1 MPFRVAAR
9 TILEL
14 GSELISSDAI
24 ALYELIKNSVD
35 AGSSWISI
43 RVQIVLG
50 HSHYLEALEALDDD
64 LDPSIVRAQVLRS
77 LEDDAPPR
85 ARHSFSRMLSRDDTP
100 QEFRD
105 SLQQAYHDHNWIEV
119 KDRGHGM
126 DREELDDVFLTIGTR
141 SRRGEKVA
149 DDGQFADPGRTL
161 LGDKG
166 VGRLSAM
173 RLGEHM
179 VVTTSRA
186 GNRRE
191 SILDVD
197 WRAFSHES
205 AQLIEEVDISP
216 KRGAPKE
223 RPSDHGTS
231 ILIRDL
237 RADWDRD
244 LFERMVERQF
254 KRIIDPFPASPNIPP
269 QDPNDLFR
277 LRYNGKRHY
286 VPQIPS
292 WLLEEAHA
300 VVSASF
306 EAPHDAQPRLLG
318 EINYR
323 LRAREK
329 QFEQGETELMS
340 IVDPIADRTIRAGP
354 RTLRNLGSF
363 TATFYWFNRLILRE
377 IPGIGKR
384 ADIIAAVNSWAG
396 GLMVFRDGFRINPY
410 GGQDDDWLELD
421 KKALAARSYKVNR
434 SQIIGYVRLTSAN
447 FHLIEQT
454 NREGL
459 VDNQYKQVLVGL
471 LRHILISE
479 FRTFI
484 TNVDKERKIIDD
496 TTTDDLEQRIDE
508 TTYKIESTIHKLR
521 HAAPDHEPDFQQLLR
536 LTMELGRF
544 IDEAKAMAK
553 EYEDDRSK
561 FVHLAGIGLM
571 IEFILHE
578 IGRTATRALSALGE
592 IDTTDLTSSDTAAL
606 ATLSDQLITLQKRVQ
621 TLDPVSTSRRQTKST
636 FDVREVVDQVI
647 DGRHQQLVRHG
658 VDVRRDLPNGQ
669 YKIRA
674 VKGMLI
680 QILENLLDNSLYW
693 LKVQARRERSFM
705 PQIDVSLNRRSRQ
718 LVFRDNGPGV
728 AASRSEEIFEPF
740 VTAKPPG
747 QGRGLG
753 LHISRELANYHDW
766 HLYLSIDNV
775 DESGRSSSFVLD
787 M

>member
-9 TILEL
+9 TLLEL

-43 RVQIVLG
+43 RVQIVL
-50 HSHYLEALEALDDD
+50 SRSRYQEALEALDDD
-64 LDPSIVRAQVLRS
+64 LDLSDVRGQVLDS
-77 LEDDAPPR
+77 LEGDSPAR
-85 ARHSFSRMLSRDDTP
+85 ARRAFRRILSPHQTARK
-100 QEFRD
+100 FRV

-141 SRRGEKVA
+141 SRRREKVTA
-149 DDGQFADPGRTL
+149 DGQSADPDRTI

-173 RLGEHM
+173 RLGDHM
-179 VVTTSRA
+179 VVATSRA
-186 GNRRE
+186 GNRHE

-205 AQLIEEVDISP
+205 AQLLDEVDIRP
-216 KRGAPKE
+216 ERGAVKE

-231 ILIRDL
+231 ILIRNL
-237 RADWDRD
+237 RADWDRN
-244 LFERMVERQF
+244 LFERMIDQQF
-254 KRIIDPFPASPNIPP
+254 KRIVDPFPISPNTPA
-269 QDPNDLFR
+269 QDPNDLLR
-277 LRYNGKRHY
+277 LHYNGKRHY
-286 VPQIPS
+286 VRHIPS
-292 WLLEEAHA
+292 WLLDEAHA
-300 VVSASF
+300 VVTANF
-306 EAPHDAQPRLLG
+306 EVPHDAQPRLRG
-318 EINYR
+318 EISYR
-323 LRAREK
+323 LRTREK
-329 QFEQGETELMS
+329 QFELGETELMS
-340 IVDPIADRTIRAGP
+340 IADPIADRTIRAGP
-354 RTLRNLGSF
+354 RTLRNMGPF
-363 TATFYWFNRLILRE
+363 TATFYWFNRRILRE
-377 IPGIGKR
+377 VPGIGKR
-384 ADIIAAVNSWAG
+384 GDIVAAVNSWAG

-421 KKALAARSYKVNR
+421 KKALAASSYKVNR

-447 FHLIEQT
+447 FRLTEQT

-459 VDNQYKQVLVGL
+459 VDNQYKQILVGL
-471 LRHILISE
+471 LRHIIITE

-508 TTYKIESTIHKLR
+508 TTYRIESTIHKLR
-521 HAAPDHEPDFQQLLR
+521 HAAPDREPDFQHLLR

-544 IDEAKAMAK
+544 VDEAKAMAK

-571 IEFILHE
+571 VEFILHE

-592 IDTTDLTSSDTAAL
+592 IDATDFPSSDAAAL

-636 FDVREVVDQVI
+636 FDVREVINQVV
-647 DGRHQQLVRHG
+647 DGRHEQLLRHG
-658 VDVRRDLPNGQ
+658 VEIHRDFPKGRH
-669 YKIRA
+669 KIRA

-693 LKVQARRERSFM
+693 LKVQSRRRRSFV
-705 PQIDVSLNRRSRQ
+705 PQIHISLDRSPQQ

-728 AASRSEEIFEPF
+728 TVSRAEEIFEPF

-753 LHISRELANYHDW
+753 LYISRELANYHDW
-766 HLYLSIDNV
+766 HLYLSTEDV
-775 DESGRSSSFVLD
+775 DDSNRSATFVLE

>member
-35 AGSSWISI
+35 ADSQWIAI
-43 RVQIVLG
+43 HIQIVLG
-50 HSHYLEALEALDDD
+50 HSHYLEALECLNDN
-64 LDPSIVRAQVLRS
+64 LNPSIVRNQVLRS
-77 LEDDAPPR
+77 VEDDAPAR
-85 ARHSFSRMLSRDDTP
+85 ARQSFVQALSRHRTP
-100 QEFRD
+100 GKFRRA
-105 SLQQAYHDHNWIEV
+105 LQRAYHDHNWIQV

-126 DREELDDVFLTIGTR
+126 DRQELDDVFLTIGTR
-141 SRRGEKVA
+141 SRRSEKVTS
-149 DDGQFADPGRTL
+149 DGKFADPGRTV

-173 RLGEHM
+173 RLGDHM

-186 GNRRE
+186 DDRRE

-205 AQLIEEVDISP
+205 TQLIDEVDIRP
-216 KRGAPKE
+216 RWGNTKK
-223 RPSDHGTS
+223 RPSDHGTT

-244 LFERMVERQF
+244 LFKRMVEQQF
-254 KRIIDPFPASPNIPP
+254 KRIIDPFPPSPNTPP
-269 QDPNDLFR
+269 RDPNDLFR
-277 LRYNGKRHY
+277 LRYNSKPHD
-286 VPQIPS
+286 VPPIPS
-292 WLLEEAHA
+292 WLLNEAHA
-300 VVSASF
+300 IVTASF
-306 EAPHDAQPRLLG
+306 ETPLDASPRLFG

-329 QFEQGETELMS
+329 QFELTETELMS
-340 IVDPIADRTIRAGP
+340 VADPIADRTIRTGP
-354 RTLRNLGSF
+354 RMLRNLGPF
-363 TATFYWFNRLILRE
+363 TATFYWFNRRLLSE
-377 IPGIGKR
+377 IPGIRKR
-384 ADIIAAVNSWAG
+384 ADIIRAVNSWAG

-447 FHLIEQT
+447 FHLTEQT

-459 VDNQYKQVLVGL
+459 VDNQYKQILVAL
-471 LRHILISE
+471 LRYILISE
-479 FRTFI
+479 FRAFI

-508 TTYKIESTIHKLR
+508 TTYKIESTIQRLR
-521 HAAPDHEPDFQQLLR
+521 QAAPEQEPDFQQLLR
-536 LTMELGRF
+536 LTLELGRLV
-544 IDEAKAMAK
+544 DDAKAMAK

-561 FVHLAGIGLM
+561 FVHLAGVGLM

-578 IGRTATRALSALGE
+578 LGRTATRALSALGD
-592 IDTTDLTSSDTAAL
+592 IDTTDFTDTDSAAL
-606 ATLSDQLITLQKRVQ
+606 ATLEDQLTTLQKRVQ
-621 TLDPVSTSRRQTKST
+621 TLDPVTTSRRQTKST
-636 FDVREVVDQVI
+636 FDVREVIDQVI
-647 DGRHQQLVRHG
+647 DGRDQQLTRHG
-658 VDVRRDLPNGQ
+658 IEVNRDLPHRQ
-669 YKIRA
+669 YKIKA

-693 LKVQARRERSFM
+693 LKVQGRRERSFK
-705 PQIDVSLNRRSRQ
+705 PRIDITLDRPSRE

-728 AASRSEEIFEPF
+728 AAARSEEIFEPF

-766 HLYLSIDNV
+766 HLYLSTEDLE
-775 DESGRSSSFVLD
+775 ESDRSATFVLE